1 MNLPQRKQSWAEAG
15 GSTQT
20 SLKAQCS
27 LLCAS
32 LICSWL
38 TTPVFAV
45 LLPRFRACP
54 HREPRFN
61 ISGLLTAFARATS

>member
-1 MNLPQRKQSWAEAG
+1 MNLPQRKQSWVEAG
-15 GSTQT
+15 GSTQA
-20 SLKAQCS
+20 SLKAQRS

-32 LICSWL
+32 VMCSWL

-54 HREPRFN
+54 HREPCFN
-61 ISGLLTAFARATS
+61 ISGLLTAFTRATS